1 MYVVGVGWG
10 GVLFVRRQVRP
21 GFDAG
26 STRQFFAPGICYSII
41 ILIIIIRLLRI
52 RVDE

>member
-26 STRQFFAPGICYSII
+26 STRQFFAPGISYSII
-41 ILIIIIRLLRI
+41 ILITMIRLLRI